1 MTPPALRLYNTATN
15 RVEPVRVADP
25 ASVTF
30 YTCGPTVYDYAHIG
44 NFRSFLAADLLRRYL
59 ESPFC
64 NEGRGYDV
72 AHIVNM
78 TDVGHMTDDEVADG
92 SGEDKMEV
100 ARKRLLEDKKSG
112 KLPAGVDIDPSDP
125 MAVAE
130 FYIHAFLKD
139 SRALGFKVAFDQ
151 QEHAEVM
158 PRPTQYIQPMIDLV
172 QTLIDSGHAYVAVD
186 GVVYFDTQSF
196 PKYGQLSGN
205 TLDRLRS
212 GAGGRVTEDTQAV
225 KKHPA
230 DFMLWK
236 PDKTH
241 LMRWDSP
248 WGEGY
253 PGWHLECSVMAQHL
267 LGADTNGVID
277 LHSGGEDNL
286 FPHHECEVAQS
297 CGATGEEH
305 FARYWFHPRHLFVE
319 GGKMSKSKGTFYTL
333 QQLCDEGY
341 APAAIRLE
349 LIRTHYRSNAN
360 FTFQGLKDS
369 AKMLARWK
377 EARIQIARQ
386 SLAWN
391 QHTVAAARKRLHA
404 AFKAAMDDDL
414 NIAGAMG
421 EINKFLNEAQ
431 GYPVDDTKTVLE
443 ERDSRRILEEYP
455 EQVDELG
462 LLDVF
467 ADIGPVLGVFELE
480 DAAEPTAAADVDAA
494 LVESKIAERAQ
505 ARKAKDWGRADAI
518 REELD
523 ALGVELI
530 DSAKGT
536 TWKVKTG

>member
-1 MTPPALRLYNTATN
+1 M
-15 RVEPVRVADP
+15 
-25 ASVTF
+25 TF
-30 YTCGPTVYDYAHIG
+30 YTCGPTVYDFAHIG

-64 NEGRGYDV
+64 NEGQGYQV
-72 AHIVNM
+72 SHIVNM

-92 SGEDKMEV
+92 AGEDKMEA

-112 KLPAGVDIDPSDP
+112 KLPAGVDIDPTDP

-130 FYIHAFLKD
+130 FYIGAFLAD
-139 SRALGFKVAFDQ
+139 SRALGFKVAFEQ
-151 QEHAEVM
+151 AEHAEVM

-172 QTLIDSGHAYVAVD
+172 QTLIDRGHAYVGGD

-205 TLDRLRS
+205 TLASLRS
-212 GAGGRVTEDTQAV
+212 GAGGRVAEDTQAI

-236 PDKTH
+236 PDQTH

-267 LGADTNGVID
+267 LGTETNGVID

-297 CGATGEEH
+297 CGATGEDH

-319 GGKMSKSKGTFYTL
+319 GGKMSKSKGTFFTV
-333 QQLCDEGY
+333 QQLRDEGY

-349 LIRTHYRSNAN
+349 LIKTHYRSNAN

-369 AKMLARWK
+369 AKMLGRWK

-391 QHTVAAARKRLHA
+391 QHTVVAARKRLHA

-414 NIAGAMG
+414 NLAGAIG

-431 GYPVDDTKTVLE
+431 HYPVDDSKTVLE

-455 EQVDELG
+455 EQVKELG

-467 ADIGPVLGVFELE
+467 AAIGPVLGVFELE
-480 DAAEPTAAADVDAA
+480 DAAEPADAVEVDAA
-494 LVESKIAERAQ
+494 LVESKIAERKQ
-505 ARKAKDWGRADAI
+505 ARKDKDWGKADAI
-518 REELD
+518 RDELD
-523 ALGVELI
+523 ALGVDLI